1 MIHVIATIELAPG
14 GREAFLKEFHALVPH
29 VKAEDGCIAYG
40 PTVDVASG
48 IPVQGALRAD
58 VVTVVEQWRDVP
70 ALQAHLVA
78 PHMQA
83 YRGRVKDLVRGMQ
96 LQVLE
101 PA

>member
-1 MIHVIATIELAPG
+1 MIHVIATIRVAA
-14 GREAFLKEFHALVPH
+14 GRRADFLKEFHALVPA
-29 VKAEDGCIAYG
+29 VKAEAGCIAYG
-40 PTVDVASG
+40 PTIDVASG
-48 IPVQGALRAD
+48 IPVQGALRED
-58 VVTVVEQWRDVP
+58 VVTVVEQWKDIP

-83 YRGRVKDLVRGMQ
+83 YREKVKGLVLGMD